1 MYHFI
6 VNPSSGSGSGAVL
19 WKQIEKKLLEEQ
31 VSYVAHLTDGPDAA
45 KRFAEEITKTDEEV
59 TIVVCGG
66 DGTMNEV
73 MCGIRDFGKVILGCL
88 PIGSSNDLIRDLGLK
103 KDPMEM
109 LKAILKPNRI
119 ISMDVGR
126 VQYVGGEKKF
136 SVSMGIGFDGAIC
149 HEALHSKIKDFFNKI
164 KLGKLTYLFISLR
177 QLAGMKKVGAS
188 IILDDEKVI
197 HVDRVMFVTGMVH
210 RYEGGG
216 FMFCPEAD
224 YADGLLDILVVGDLS
239 KLKVLQIL
247 PSARKGTHTRN
258 SGMNTYRAKK
268 VVIKTD
274 VPLPV
279 HADGESVGFQSEVT
293 VTQEEKQV
301 RFIV

>member
-6 VNPSSGSGSGAVL
+6 VNPASSSGGGAVL

-31 VSYVAHLTDGPDAA
+31 VSYVAHMTDGPDSA
-45 KRFAEEITKTDEEV
+45 KRYAEEITKTDEEV

-73 MCGIRDFGKVILGCL
+73 FCGIRDFSKVILGCL

-109 LKAILKPNRI
+109 LKAILHPNEI

-126 VQYVGGEKKF
+126 LQFVGGEKKF
-136 SVSMGIGFDGAIC
+136 SVSIGIGFDGAIC
-149 HEALHSKIKDFFNKI
+149 HEALQSKIKDFFNKI
-164 KLGKLTYLFISLR
+164 KLGKLTYLFIALR
-177 QLAGMKKVGAS
+177 QLAGMKKIGAS
-188 IILDDEKVI
+188 IILDDEKEI
-197 HVDRVMFVTGMVH
+197 HVDRVMFVTGMIH

-224 YADGLLDILVVGDLS
+224 YSDGYLDILVVGDLS

-247 PSARKGTHTRN
+247 PSARKGTHTKCG
-258 SGMNTYRAKK
+258 GMNTYRAKK
-268 VVIKTD
+268 VVIRTD
-274 VPLPV
+274 TPLPV

-301 RFIV
+301 RFII